1 MLPNVVALPYQNL
14 KKMRTLPKGNSNNR
28 KPNRVLK
35 ELILLG
41 LYNNKGKFHYKQ
53 DYVDRIRKA
62 EKEPFVDV
70 DLNDYGITI

>member
-1 MLPNVVALPYQNL
+1 
-14 KKMRTLPKGNSNNR
+14 MRTSPKGNINCYKSNR
-28 KPNRVLK
+28 ALK

-41 LYNNKGKFHYKQ
+41 LYKNKGKSHYKQ